1 MSRFRPTGEKMA
13 RFIDPFYT
21 NNFLDANIFDE
32 IDDGREAIEE
42 IVRIYDQGSI
52 TLILPYS
59 VQAELADPST
69 PAAVKNAS
77 QQFIYSM
84 QVSLTD
90 GEKKAYEKLLSV
102 VTGDSKP
109 ENIARD
115 LFHVFEAHKN
125 GGGHFIT
132 RDKRLLKRGDA
143 IVDLLGIE
151 VLTPEAFVAKVREA
165 QARSEEFERGKKE
178 FEGGA

>member
-1 MSRFRPTGEKMA
+1 MA

-32 IDDGREAIEE
+32 IAGGKEAVLE
-42 IVRIYDQGSI
+42 ILRIYDEESI

-59 VQAELADPST
+59 VQAELGDPST
-69 PAAVKNAS
+69 PTAVKKAS
-77 QQFIYSM
+77 QQFIYSI

-90 GEKKAYEKLLSV
+90 GEKKLYEKLLAV

-115 LFHVFEAHKN
+115 LFHVFEAQKN

-143 IVDLLGIE
+143 IADLLGVE

-165 QARSEEFERGKKE
+165 QARSEEFERRKKE
-178 FEGGA
+178 FERGT